1 LKAKEIN
8 KKMEDKNKDIHAF
21 LEIFKQPIKSTN
33 FSAIGENPLK
43 GMEIAIKDNMCLEG
57 ERATAGSQ
65 ILEGYIA
72 PYTATAIQKLI
83 DSGVSIVGRTNLD
96 EFAMGSST
104 ENSGFGPTKNPI
116 DTTRVPG
123 GSSGG
128 SAAAVASGMVRVA
141 LGSDTGGSIRQPA
154 AFCGI
159 VGMKPTYGAVSRYG
173 LIALGSSLDQ
183 IGPFAK
189 TVTDAEMIFN
199 CIKGKDE
206 KDATSYYPENNDTNL
221 KKVIGV
227 PKGIT
232 KGLEEDVEENFN
244 NALEKM
250 KSLGYEIKEVEMP
263 NLSLSLPVYYIIQP
277 AEASSNL
284 ARFDG
289 IRYGLSVSG
298 ESVLD
303 EYLKTREV
311 GFGAEVKRRIIL
323 GTYVL
328 SSGYHD
334 EYYGSALRAQEIIKN
349 EFKNVFKDVCAI
361 ATPTTP
367 TPAFKFGEKTGNPVE
382 MYLADIFTVPANIA
396 GIPAI
401 SLPSGF
407 VNREGKDLPLG
418 FQLMARDYGEDV
430 LFTLGKEFLGEK

>member
-1 LKAKEIN
+1 
-8 KKMEDKNKDIHAF
+8 MTDKFNVF
-21 LEIFKQPIKSTN
+21 LEIFNESVKGTD
-33 FSAIGENPLK
+33 FSKIPDNPLK
-43 GMEIAIKDNMCLEG
+43 GKTLAIKDNMNLSG
-57 ERATAGSQ
+57 QNATAGSK
-65 ILEGYIA
+65 ILEGYVA
-72 PYTATAIQKLI
+72 PYTATALQRLLDK
-83 DSGVSIVGRTNLD
+83 GMVIVGRTNLD

-104 ENSGFGPTKNPI
+104 ENSFFGPTKNPR
-116 DTTRVPG
+116 DETRVAG

-128 SAAAVASGMVRVA
+128 SAAAVASGMADVA

-154 AFCGI
+154 AFCGV

-183 IGPFAK
+183 IGPFTK
-189 TVTDAEMIFN
+189 TVTEAQAVFEAMRGQDRY
-199 CIKGKDE
+199 
-206 KDATSYYPENNDTNL
+206 DATSFYPETENNYDDR
-221 KKVIGV
+221 KVIGV

-232 KGLEEDVEENFN
+232 DGLEKDVKDNFEQ
-244 NALEKM
+244 ALEKM
-250 KSLGYEIKEVEMP
+250 RSHGYKLKEIEMP
-263 NLSLSLPVYYIIQP
+263 NLSLSLAVYYIIQP

-289 IRYGLSVSG
+289 VRFGLSVKADN
-298 ESVLD
+298 VLD

-311 GFGAEVKRRIIL
+311 GFGPEAKRRIIL

-334 EYYGSALRAQEIIKN
+334 EYYGTALKAREIIKK
-349 EFKNVFKDVCAI
+349 EFENAFKDVSAV

-367 TPAFKFGEKTGNPVE
+367 TPAFKIGEKTGNPVE

-401 SLPSGF
+401 SLPSGT

-418 FQLMARDYGEDV
+418 FQLMTKHYGEDT
-430 LFTLGKEFLGEK
+430 LFKMGKEFLGEALE

>member
-1 LKAKEIN
+1 
-8 KKMEDKNKDIHAF
+8 MEDTNKEIHAF
-21 LEIFKQPIKSTN
+21 LEIFKEPVRSAD
-33 FSAIGENPLK
+33 FSSIESNPLK
-43 GMEIAIKDNMCLEG
+43 GMAIAIKDNMCLEDK
-57 ERATAGSQ
+57 EATAGSK
-65 ILEGYIA
+65 ILVGFRS
-72 PYTATAIQKLI
+72 PYTGTAVQRLLDK
-83 DSGVSIVGRTNLD
+83 GVEIVGRTNLD

-104 ENSGFGPTKNPI
+104 ENSGFGPTKNPV

-159 VGMKPTYGAVSRYG
+159 VGLKPTYGAVSRYG
-173 LIALGSSLDQ
+173 LMALAASLDQ
-183 IGPFAK
+183 IGPFSK
-189 TVTDAEMIFN
+189 TVRDAELIFDAM
-199 CIKGKDE
+199 KGKD
-206 KDATSYYPENNDTNL
+206 KYDATSFYPEKTNTDF
-221 KKVIGV
+221 KKIIGV

-232 KGLEEDVEENFN
+232 NGLENDVKENFEN
-244 NALEKM
+244 SLARM
-250 KSLGYEIKEVEMP
+250 KSLGYEIKEIEMP
-263 NLSLSLPVYYIIQP
+263 SLPLSLAVYYIIQP

-284 ARFDG
+284 ARYDG
-289 IRYGLSVSG
+289 IRYGLSVAG
-298 ESVLD
+298 DSVLD
-303 EYLKTREV
+303 EYLKTREA

-334 EYYGSALRAQEIIKN
+334 EYYGSALKAKEVIKK
-349 EFKNVFKDVCAI
+349 EFEDAFREVGAI

-382 MYLADIFTVPANIA
+382 MYLGDVFTVPANIT

-407 VNREGKDLPLG
+407 VNRDGKDLPLG
-418 FQLMARDYGEDV
+418 FQLMANNYREDV
-430 LFTLGKEFLGEK
+430 LFKMGKEFLGEALE

>member
-1 LKAKEIN
+1 
-8 KKMEDKNKDIHAF
+8 MEDKNKDIHAF

>member
-1 LKAKEIN
+1 
-8 KKMEDKNKDIHAF
+8 MEDLNKDIHAF
-21 LEIFKQPIKSTN
+21 LEIFKEPIKSAD
-33 FSAIGENPLK
+33 FSSIENNPLK
-43 GMEIAIKDNMCLEG
+43 GMTIAVKDNMCIEG
-57 ERATAGSQ
+57 VNATAGSK
-65 ILEGYIA
+65 ILEGYKA
-72 PYTATAIQKLI
+72 PYTATALQKLL
-83 DSGVSIVGRTNLD
+83 DKGVSFVGRTNLD

-104 ENSGFGPTKNPI
+104 ENSAFGSTKNPL
-116 DTTRVPG
+116 DTSRVPG

-128 SAAAVASGMVRVA
+128 SAAAVAAGLATAA

-183 IGPFAK
+183 IGPFTK
-189 TVTDAEMIFN
+189 TVTDAELIFN
-199 CIKGKDE
+199 CMKGKD
-206 KDATSYYPENNDTNL
+206 KYDATSFYPDEVSKEF
-221 KKVIGV
+221 KKIIGV

-232 KGLEEDVEENFN
+232 NGLETDVKENFE

-250 KSLGYEIKEVEMP
+250 KSLGYEIREIEMP
-263 NLSLSLPVYYIIQP
+263 NMSLSLAVYYIIQP

-289 IRYGLSVSG
+289 IRYGLSIEG
-298 ESVLD
+298 NSVLD
-303 EYLKTREV
+303 EYLKTRQA
-311 GFGAEVKRRIIL
+311 GFGAEAKRRIIL

-334 EYYGSALRAQEIIKN
+334 EYYASALKAKEIIKK
-349 EFKNVFKDVCAI
+349 EFENAFMDVSAI

-367 TPAFKFGEKTGNPVE
+367 TPAFKFGEKTGDPVA
-382 MYLADIFTVPANIA
+382 MYLADVFTVPANIA

-407 VNREGKDLPLG
+407 VHREGKDLPLG
-418 FQLMARDYGEDV
+418 FQLMAGNYKEHI
-430 LFTLGKEFLGEK
+430 LFDMGKEFLGEALE

>member
-1 LKAKEIN
+1 MEEQN
-8 KKMEDKNKDIHAF
+8 KNIHAF
-21 LEIFKQPIKSTN
+21 LEIFTTPIQSAD
-33 FSAIGENPLK
+33 FSNIADNPLK
-43 GMEIAIKDNMCLEG
+43 GITIAVKDNMCLEG
-57 ERATAGSQ
+57 KEATAGSK
-65 ILEGYIA
+65 ILVGYKA
-72 PYTATAIQKLI
+72 PYTATALQKLLNKGATFI
-83 DSGVSIVGRTNLD
+83 GRTNLD

-116 DTTRVPG
+116 DITRVPG

-128 SAAAVASGMVRVA
+128 SAAAVASGMARAA

-189 TVTDAEMIFN
+189 TVTDAENIFN
-199 CIKGKDE
+199 CMKGNDKH
-206 KDATSYYPENNDTNL
+206 DATSFYPEEIKKDF

-232 KGLEEDVEENFN
+232 NGLEQDVKENFES
-244 NALEKM
+244 ALEKM
-250 KSLGYEIKEVEMP
+250 KSLGYEIKEIEMP
-263 NLSLSLPVYYIIQP
+263 NLGLSLAVYYIIQP

-289 IRYGLSVSG
+289 IRYGLSVEG
-298 ESVLD
+298 ASVLD
-303 EYLKTREV
+303 EYLKTREA
-311 GFGAEVKRRIIL
+311 GFGAEAKRRIIL

-334 EYYGSALRAQEIIKN
+334 EYYGSALIARDIIKK
-349 EFKNVFKDVCAI
+349 EFENAFKEVGAI

-367 TPAFKFGEKTGNPVE
+367 TPAFKFGEKTDNPVE
-382 MYLADIFTVPANIA
+382 MYLADVFTVPANIA

-401 SLPSGF
+401 SVPSGF
-407 VNREGKDLPLG
+407 VNREGVDLPLG
-418 FQLMARDYGEDV
+418 FQLMADNYAENV
-430 LFTLGKEFLGEK
+430 LFTMGKEFLGEELE